1 MFAFIESAK
10 NGLLRKENI
19 FANILPGIIVG
30 VIALPLGMAFAI
42 ASGVAPENG
51 LYTSIIA
58 GFCVSVFG
66 GSRVQIAGP
75 TGAFVVILCSITQ
88 KYGLDGLQLATLMA
102 GVFLL
107 FMGLFRLGSIIKYI
121 PEPVIVGFTS
131 GVALTI
137 WIGQWK
143 DFFGLNV
150 CFHGTSLQQKL
161 CDLFS
166 AFPTLDTTTTFMGI
180 TCLAVIV
187 LCNKFLKSVPGFL
200 FALLLA
206 SVVQWF
212 FHFDTIATIGS
223 AFGGIPQTLPGF
235 HFPKGSW
242 HLISEL
248 ISPAFTIALLGAIES
263 LLSAAVADSMIG
275 THHNSNQELIGQGI
289 ANMISPLFGGF
300 AATGAIARTAANIKS
315 GGNSPVAGIVHCI
328 TIILFILVLSPFAV
342 HIPIVALSAILFIV
356 AYNMSDYRRFFRIL
370 LTAPKSDV
378 FVLLVTFFLTVF
390 VDLVVAVNI
399 GVVFSTLFFMRRMSK
414 TVQIE
419 YNSTE
424 TLHREQIHTPIP
436 QDVGI
441 YSIEGPFF
449 FGSIETFQS
458 KLAQVNKD
466 IHTIIIRLKHVPFV
480 DVSAIDT
487 LRSFEAA
494 SNAKGINVIF
504 CEANELVYS
513 RMSKSRLEDNS
524 KRHQFKHSLAQI
536 LSEIGS

>member
-1 MFAFIESAK
+1 MFAFLESARG
-10 NGLLRKENI
+10 GLLRKENI
-19 FANILPGIIVG
+19 LSNILPGIIVG

-88 KYGLDGLQLATLMA
+88 KYGFVGLQLATLMA
-102 GVFLL
+102 GIFLV
-107 FMGLFRLGSIIKYI
+107 FMGLLRLGSIIKYI

-150 CFHGTSLQQKL
+150 QFHGTSLQQKL
-161 CDLFS
+161 LDLVS
-166 AFPTLDTTTTFMGI
+166 AFPTLDTTTTIMGI
-180 TCLAVIV
+180 TCLGII
-187 LCNKFLKSVPGFL
+187 LFCNKFLKSVPGFL
-200 FALLLA
+200 LALIVA
-206 SVVQWF
+206 SFVQGF
-212 FHFDTIATIGS
+212 FRFDTVATIGS
-223 AFGGIPQTLPGF
+223 AFGGIPQTLPAF
-235 HFPKGSW
+235 HFPNASW
-242 HLISEL
+242 ELVKEL

-289 ANMISPLFGGF
+289 ANIVSPLFGGF

-315 GGNSPVAGIVHCI
+315 GGNSPIAGLIHCA
-328 TIILFILVLSPFAV
+328 TIILFIFVLSPFAV
-342 HIPIVALSAILFIV
+342 HIPIVVLSAILFIV

-370 LTAPKSDV
+370 STAPKSDV
-378 FVLLVTFFLTVF
+378 FVLIVTFLLTVF

-399 GVVFSTLFFMRRMSK
+399 GVVFATLFFMRRMSK

-419 YNSTE
+419 HNSVE
-424 TLHREQIHTPIP
+424 ALRQEQIRV
-436 QDVGI
+436 DVPRDVSI

-449 FGSIETFQS
+449 FGSIETFQA
-458 KLAQVNKD
+458 KLAQINKD
-466 IHTIIIRLKHVPFV
+466 IHTIIIRLKNVPFV
-480 DVSAIDT
+480 DVSAIDS
-487 LRSFEAA
+487 LRSFEAS
-494 SNAKGINVIF
+494 SNAKGIKVVF
-504 CEANELVYS
+504 CEANELVCS
-513 RMSKSRLEDNS
+513 RMLKSRLEDNS
-524 KRHQFKHSLAQI
+524 KRHQFKCSLPQVLA
-536 LSEIGS
+536 EI

>member
-1 MFAFIESAK
+1 MFAFK
-10 NGLLRKENI
+10 YGLLRKEDI
-19 FANILPGIIVG
+19 VSNILPGIIVG

-42 ASGVAPENG
+42 ASGVSPENG

-88 KYGLDGLQLATLMA
+88 KYGFDGLQLATLMA
-102 GVFLL
+102 GTFLL
-107 FMGLFRLGSIIKYI
+107 FMGIFRLGSIIKYI

-143 DFFGLNV
+143 GFFGLQV
-150 CFHGTSLQQKL
+150 HFHGTSLQQKFL
-161 CDLFS
+161 DLIS
-166 AFPTLDTTTTFMGI
+166 AFPTLDPTTTIMGI
-180 TCLAVIV
+180 ACLVIIL
-187 LCNKFLKSVPGFL
+187 LCNKFLKSIPGFL
-200 FALLLA
+200 LALILA
-206 SVVQWF
+206 SLAQKF
-212 FHFDTIATIGS
+212 FHFDTVATIGS
-223 AFGGIPQTLPGF
+223 AFGGIPQALPTF
-235 HFPKGSW
+235 HFPNSSW
-242 HLISEL
+242 VLASEL

-289 ANMISPLFGGF
+289 ANIVSPLFGGF

-315 GGNSPVAGIVHCI
+315 GGNAPVAGIVHCA
-328 TIILFILVLSPFAV
+328 TVLTFILVLSPFAV
-342 HIPIVALSAILFIV
+342 HIPIVALSAILFVV

-370 LTAPKSDV
+370 STAPKSDV
-378 FVLLVTFFLTVF
+378 FVLIVTFLLTIF

-419 YNSTE
+419 HNSIE
-424 TLHREQIHTPIP
+424 TLNHEQIRVTVP

-449 FGSIETFQS
+449 FGSIETFQA
-458 KLAQVNKD
+458 KLSQVNKD
-466 IHTIIIRLKHVPFV
+466 IHTIIIRLRHVPFV
-480 DVSAIDT
+480 DVSAIDS
-487 LRSFEAA
+487 LRSFEAS
-494 SNAKGINVIF
+494 SNAKGIRVIF

-513 RMSKSRLEDNS
+513 RMLKSRLKDNS
-524 KRHQFKHSLAQI
+524 KHHQFKCSLSQI
-536 LSEIGS
+536 LSEI

>member
-1 MFAFIESAK
+1 MFAFVESAK
-10 NGLLRKENI
+10 GGLLRKENVL
-19 FANILPGIIVG
+19 ANILPGIIVG

-88 KYGLDGLQLATLMA
+88 KYGFAGLQLATLMA

-150 CFHGTSLQQKL
+150 QFHGASLQQKL
-161 CDLFS
+161 SDLFS
-166 AFPTLDTTTTFMGI
+166 AFPTMDTTTTIMGV
-180 TCLAVIV
+180 TSLAII
-187 LCNKFLKSVPGFL
+187 LFCNKFLKSVPGFL
-200 FALLLA
+200 LALIVASLA
-206 SVVQWF
+206 QGF
-212 FHFDTIATIGS
+212 FRFDTVATIGT
-223 AFGGIPQTLPGF
+223 AFGGIPQTLPTL
-235 HFPKGSW
+235 HFPEGSW
-242 HLISEL
+242 ELVSEL

-289 ANMISPLFGGF
+289 ANIIAPLFGGF

-315 GGNSPVAGIVHCI
+315 GGNSPVAGLVHCA
-328 TIILFILVLSPFAV
+328 TVILFILVLSPFAV
-342 HIPIVALSAILFIV
+342 HIPIVVLSAILFVV
-356 AYNMSDYRRFFRIL
+356 AYNMSDYRRFIRIL
-370 LTAPKSDV
+370 STAPKSDV
-378 FVLLVTFFLTVF
+378 FVLIVTFLLTIF

-399 GVVFSTLFFMRRMSK
+399 GVVFATLFFMRRMSK

-419 YNSTE
+419 HNSAE
-424 TLHREQIHTPIP
+424 ALIREQIRVDVP
-436 QDVGI
+436 QDVSI

-449 FGSIETFQS
+449 FGSIEAFQS
-458 KLAQVNKD
+458 
-466 IHTIIIRLKHVPFV
+466 
-480 DVSAIDT
+480 
-487 LRSFEAA
+487 
-494 SNAKGINVIF
+494 
-504 CEANELVYS
+504 
-513 RMSKSRLEDNS
+513 
-524 KRHQFKHSLAQI
+524 
-536 LSEIGS
+536 